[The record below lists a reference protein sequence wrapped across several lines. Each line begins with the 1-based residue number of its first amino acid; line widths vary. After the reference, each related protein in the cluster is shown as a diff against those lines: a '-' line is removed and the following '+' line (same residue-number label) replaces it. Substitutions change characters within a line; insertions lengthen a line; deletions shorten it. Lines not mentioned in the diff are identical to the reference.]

1 MSVASS
7 WLDHR
12 RVESLSELV
21 LRTIHA
27 HELSSADAP
36 TVEDVAADLGIP
48 AGFGHRRLSE
58 RLQRQVVLGRV
69 YSDGARLRLTPAGR
83 LVATRTR

>member
-7 WLDHR
+7 ALDHR

-21 LRTIHA
+21 LRTIYA
-27 HELSSADAP
+27 RELSGANGP

-48 AGFGHRRLSE
+48 TAFGHQRLSE
-58 RLQRQVVLGRV
+58 RLQRQVALGRV
-69 YSDGARLRLTPAGR
+69 YSDGAQLRLTQAGR
-83 LVATRTR
+83 LVAMRTR